1 MKSNPWRIPKT
12 KHGHK
17 TFDNIIASGKRLF
30 SSKGYL
36 STSVNDIIAESGVA
50 AGTFYIYFNDKL
62 ALYTYILNDYKK
74 KIRETIHEDT
84 KHCTNRH
91 DMEREGL
98 KSFIH
103 FAYQD
108 NLAYNIIWESLFI
121 DKSIFQDYYENFA
134 QRYMEGLK
142 KSQAKGEVRDVD
154 FETLSWMLMGIA
166 NFVGLQVL
174 FRVHVTE
181 EELDR
186 VADSVMDILSNGMFK
201 KVEPENPQ

>member
-1 MKSNPWRIPKT
+1 MTTTPWRIPKT

-17 TFDNIIASGKRLF
+17 TFDHIIACGKKLF
-30 SSKGYL
+30 SSKGFQA
-36 STSVNDIIAESGVA
+36 TSVNDIIAEAGVA

-74 KIRETIHEDT
+74 KIRDTIHHDT
-84 KHCTNRH
+84 KHCLTRR
-91 DMEREGL
+91 DLEREGL
-98 KSFIH
+98 KSFIR

-134 QRYMEGLK
+134 QRYVEGLK
-142 KSQAKGEVRDVD
+142 KSHAQGEVRDVD

-186 VADSVMDILSNGMFK
+186 VADSVLDILEHGMFQR
-201 KVEPENPQ
+201 PIGN

>member
-1 MKSNPWRIPKT
+1 MTTTPWRIPKT

-17 TFDNIIASGKRLF
+17 TFDHIIACGKKLF
-30 SSKGYL
+30 SSKGFQA
-36 STSVNDIIAESGVA
+36 TSVNDIIAEAGVA
-50 AGTFYIYFNDKL
+50 AGTFY
-62 ALYTYILNDYKK
+62 
-74 KIRETIHEDT
+74 TIHQDT
-84 KHCTNRH
+84 KHCLTRH
-91 DMEREGL
+91 DLEREGL
-98 KSFIH
+98 KSFIR

-142 KSQAKGEVRDVD
+142 KSHTQGEVRDVD

-181 EELDR
+181 DELDR
-186 VADSVMDILSNGMFK
+186 VADSVMDILEHGMFK
-201 KVEPENPQ
+201 RPIVE